1 MKDVHEVARTKEESF
16 RSQIEEI
23 VNLKQM
29 QIVKLQ
35 KEASA
40 TARILSNRTRVGRG
54 CRATFR
60 GAGLS
65 QGHIKN

>member
-40 TARILSNRTRVGRG
+40 TARILSNRTRVGRDAAP
-54 CRATFR
+54 RSAAPVYR
-60 GAGLS
+60 KD
-65 QGHIKN
+65 I